1 MEVGVPDPV
10 GDEEAVV
17 VDDAVD
23 ASAFDGD
30 ADAPTVNEGVR
41 EADTVDE
48 RLWEL
53 EALTTVDTVEEDVG
67 VAVPLP
73 VTDTVELG
81 VLDGVAVSE
90 AVLLGVEE
98 GVGDTEGVEEVEGMA
113 MAVGEGESGPLG
125 VADGVLVADTLG
137 VGVALTGAPV
147 GLGDALGGTSPG
159 PLLLMFCAT
168 PTPQTLAT
176 VVVKMQDASSTVAA
190 GLKFNAA
197 VYVQPRV
204 PGAPPPAAAKR
215 HEPSSTAALAL

>member
-73 VTDTVELG
+73 VADTVELG
-81 VLDGVAVSE
+81 VPES
-90 AVLLGVEE
+90 LGWGDAVEE
-98 GVGDTEGVEEVEGMA
+98 DV
-113 MAVGEGESGPLG
+113 P
-125 VADGVLVADTLG
+125 
-137 VGVALTGAPV
+137 VGVALALSVLV
-147 GLGDALGGTSPG
+147 GVPDA
-159 PLLLMFCAT
+159 
-168 PTPQTLAT
+168 
-176 VVVKMQDASSTVAA
+176 VA
-190 GLKFNAA
+190 
-197 VYVQPRV
+197 
-204 PGAPPPAAAKR
+204 
-215 HEPSSTAALAL
+215 